1 VCSSDLTPT
10 GGSLP
15 ALRTG
20 SPGALAEIALI
31 FAPKIRLFLAAALP
45 ILGYFAFLGLHLLI
59 DVLYAILSV
68 PVKLDRLRTDRTND
82 EGESQ

>member
-1 VCSSDLTPT
+1 VDVPATPT
-10 GGSLP
+10 VGSLP
-15 ALRTG
+15 SLRTG
-20 SPGALAEIALI
+20 SPGALAGIAVL
-31 FAPKIRLFLAAALP
+31 FAPKIRLFFTAALP
-45 ILGYFAFLGLHLLI
+45 ILAYFAFLGLHLLI